1 MALRDVR
8 FALRILKNNPGFASV
23 SILALALGTGA
34 NTAIF
39 TAVDAILIQPLP
51 FAEPDRL
58 TAVWEDV
65 SHIGFPR
72 NTPAPA
78 NYVDWKA
85 QNTTF
90 SGMAAS
96 RFRTFTIRGEG
107 APELT
112 RGRAI
117 THDLFD
123 VLGTKPAIGRTF
135 SAEEDRQN
143 ARVAVI
149 SHSLWVRRFGAEP
162 SAVGHVINLNGDS
175 FEIIG
180 VMPRGFFYPE
190 RGIDLWTPINLDAIR
205 TQRGN
210 HFLQVIGRLKPGTTV
225 EQARAD
231 MQTIAQRL
239 QMQYPNS
246 NFKVGSVVESLLVDL
261 TGTTRVALYALLGA
275 AGFVLLIACA
285 NLANLLLARASGRSR
300 EMAVRLAIGA
310 DQRSLLTQLLTESL
324 ILSMLGG
331 LAGTLVAAIAVK
343 ALEKMLPAGIAP
355 QLSLDPRAFAFA
367 FAVAALSGLLFGL
380 IPALQS
386 AKLDLH
392 SALKQTGRTGA
403 GRAQGIFRDTLVAA
417 EFALAFIL
425 LAGAGL
431 LIQTIVHLQSVN
443 LGFDPDHIL
452 TARVAMLR
460 TKYPNDDKI
469 RAFYKEATEKLQ
481 NVPGVKA
488 AAFTSNLPYQT
499 TGNTNGFEI
508 EGRPPERDAD
518 ALYREISPNYL
529 AMMGAKLIDGRL
541 YADSDIATSEPVII
555 INETFQ
561 KLYWPDG
568 KAVGARIRYGSGGNL
583 PWMRVIGVVRDL
595 RERGAGIAMKPATYP
610 NINQAPNPSSN
621 IVAIRTSGDPKAM
634 ASSLRAVFQ
643 AIDPDTAVTQI
654 VTMDDILDANTATR
668 RYPMQIMSVFA
679 GLALLL
685 AAIGVYGVLSYS
697 VAQRTRE
704 IGLRM
709 ALGADQSSVTRMVVG
724 RGLML
729 GGIGL
734 GVGLIGSLFVMR
746 LIESV
751 LSGVSPRDP
760 VILGVTAAILAIVS
774 AVASYVPAWR
784 ASRVD
789 PLTALRED

>member
-78 NYVDWKA
+78 NYVDWKT

-96 RFRTFTIRGEG
+96 RFRTYTIRGEG
-107 APELT
+107 TPEQI
-112 RGRAI
+112 RGRA
-117 THDLFD
+117 TTADLFD
-123 VLGTKPAIGRTF
+123 VLGTKPVIGRTF
-135 SAEEDRQN
+135 TEAEDKQN

-149 SHSLWVRRFGAEP
+149 SHGLWARRFGSEP
-162 SAVGHVINLNGDS
+162 STIGRVINLNGDP

-180 VMPRGFFYPE
+180 VMPKGFFYPE
-190 RGIDLWTPINLDAIR
+190 RPVEIWTPINLDSIR
-205 TQRGN
+205 TQRGS
-210 HFLQVIGRLKPGTTV
+210 HFLQVVGRLKPGVTI

-246 NFKVGSVVESLLVDL
+246 NAKIGSVVDFYLTDL
-261 TGTTRVALYALLGA
+261 TGTTRIALYALLGA

-285 NLANLLLARASGRSR
+285 NLANLLLARASGRGR
-300 EMAVRLAIGA
+300 EIAVRLAIGA
-310 DQRSLLTQLLTESL
+310 DQRSLVTQLLTESL
-324 ILSMLGG
+324 ILSLLGG
-331 LAGTLVAAIAVK
+331 VAGTIMAAVAVK
-343 ALEKMLPAGIAP
+343 GLERMLPPGIATS
-355 QLSLDPRAFAFA
+355 LSLDPRAFVFA
-367 FAVAALSGLLFGL
+367 FTVAAVSGILFGL
-380 IPALQS
+380 APALQS

-403 GRAQGIFRDTLVAA
+403 SRGQNILRDSLVAS

-425 LAGAGL
+425 LAGAGM
-431 LIQTIVHLQSVN
+431 LIQTIANLQSVN
-443 LGFDPDHIL
+443 LGFDPDRIL
-452 TARVAMLR
+452 TARIALLR
-460 TKYPNDDKI
+460 TKYPNDEKV
-469 RAFYKEATEKLQ
+469 RQFYSDAIAKLES
-481 NVPGVKA
+481 VPGVKS

-499 TGNTNGFEI
+499 IGNTNGFEI

-518 ALYREISPNYL
+518 ALYREVSPNYFS
-529 AMMGAKLIDGRL
+529 MMGAKLLAGRL
-541 YADSDIATSEPVII
+541 YTHSDIATSEPVIV
-555 INETFQ
+555 INQTFQ
-561 KLYWPDG
+561 RLYWPDG
-568 KAVGARIRYGSGGNL
+568 KAVGARIRYSPQS
-583 PWMRVIGVVRDL
+583 PWMRIIGVVADL
-595 RERGAGIAMKPATYP
+595 RERGADVAMKPATYP
-610 NINQAPNPSSN
+610 SINQAERPGSTA
-621 IVAIRTSGDPKAM
+621 VAIRTSGDPKTMVSAM
-634 ASSLRAVFQ
+634 RAAFLSL
-643 AIDPDTAVTQI
+643 DPDIALTQI
-654 VTMDDILDANTATR
+654 VSMDDIMDSSTANR
-668 RYPMQIMSVFA
+668 RYPMQIMTVFA

-685 AAIGVYGVLSYS
+685 AAIGVYGVLSYA

-709 ALGADQSSVTRMVVG
+709 ALGANPSSVTRMVVG
-724 RGLML
+724 RGLLL

-734 GVGLIGSLFVMR
+734 AVGLIGSLFIMR

-760 VILGVTAAILAIVS
+760 VILGVTAATLAIVS
-774 AVASYVPAWR
+774 ALASYIPAWR